1 MPFLSTRT
9 FKDPVTAFLLLKH
22 TYKNWVEIIADY
34 STRKPLHQ
42 AVLRDGHLIPLE
54 RRPSSLVSSL
64 RHYHRW
70 YDPSIYNLIG
80 LARLLKNGW
89 RIQQVKSDY
98 LLLSHE
104 PSTLVKCRLN
114 QGTDVSL
121 LGEIYIREVY
131 GTDFQNKVVVDVG
144 AYTADSAV
152 YFAGKGAR
160 LVIALEPDP
169 RNFQLARENIEL
181 NKMSERIKLVNLALS
196 AEAGSSRLGLNEET
210 PNITKFDD
218 SDDSVDVDT
227 VSVEDIMRKFG
238 LDRIDVLKMNCEGCE
253 YGIIRNLSPET
264 LANIG
269 AILLEFHSGPK
280 DLPQI
285 LSDQGFK
292 ISTRG
297 GSLGYLTAKK
307 QESVAQLQPD

>member
-1 MPFLSTRT
+1 MPLLSVKT
-9 FKDPVTAFLLLKH
+9 FKDPLNAFLLLKR
-22 TYKNWVEIIADY
+22 TYKNWFEIIADY
-34 STRKPLHQ
+34 SARKPLEH
-42 AVLRDGHLIPLE
+42 ALLRDGQSISLD
-54 RRPSSLVSSL
+54 RKPSSLTSSI

-80 LARLLKNGW
+80 LARLLGNGW
-89 RIQQVKSDY
+89 KIQEIESDY

-131 GTDFQNKVVVDVG
+131 GTDFQDKVVVDVG

-169 RNFQLARENIEL
+169 RNFQLAKENIEL
-181 NKMSERIKLVNLALS
+181 NGLSEKIKLVKLALS
-196 AEAGSSRLGLNEET
+196 VETGSSKLGLDLET
-210 PNITKFDD
+210 PNITKVTD
-218 SDDSVDVDT
+218 SDDSVNVDT
-227 VSVEDIMRKFG
+227 ITVEGIMNRFS
-238 LDRIDVLKMNCEGCE
+238 LQRIDALKLNCEGCE

-264 LANIG
+264 FAKIG
-269 AILLEFHSGPK
+269 SILLEFHSGPK
-280 DLPQI
+280 DLPRI
-285 LSDQGFK
+285 LSAHGFK
-292 ISTRG
+292 ISVKG
-297 GSLGYLTAKK
+297 GTLGYLTANKDDYPN
-307 QESVAQLQPD
+307 A